1 LLIVNTNRDPKNEKY
16 FIRLLMN
23 IKVAGI
29 VYGFTPGISDA
40 GFFKNLDIPV
50 VVFGEAP
57 DHRDIDIVNLNSVR
71 AGEAIADH
79 LVGLGHR
86 SIAYLTSP
94 VNNVS
99 LSRRQRLEGVS
110 RRLKG
115 IAELLVLTD
124 NNENEA
130 MNANYELDIGE
141 SLAERLIK
149 YAEKPVTAIIAAN
162 DMIAIGAMRRLK
174 TLGIRIP
181 QDISVCGFDNII
193 FSEFISPSLT
203 TVDHCT
209 VQRSRLVIDTL
220 DDKITRP
227 AGERQLRTPAPA
239 PGKLGSA
246 AAGAGRRRLTP
257 LLRAGSPSGS
267 PRVGGW
273 RVVRARPDD

>member
-1 LLIVNTNRDPKNEKY
+1 
-16 FIRLLMN
+16 
-23 IKVAGI
+23 
-29 VYGFTPGISDA
+29 
-40 GFFKNLDIPV
+40 LDIPV

-220 DDKITRP
+220 DDKITRRHTLRVNVNYEP
-227 AGERQLRTPAPA
+227 QL
-239 PGKLGSA
+239 
-246 AAGAGRRRLTP
+246 
-257 LLRAGSPSGS
+257 LLRESSAPPPLG
-267 PRVGGW
+267 
-273 RVVRARPDD
+273 PDDGG